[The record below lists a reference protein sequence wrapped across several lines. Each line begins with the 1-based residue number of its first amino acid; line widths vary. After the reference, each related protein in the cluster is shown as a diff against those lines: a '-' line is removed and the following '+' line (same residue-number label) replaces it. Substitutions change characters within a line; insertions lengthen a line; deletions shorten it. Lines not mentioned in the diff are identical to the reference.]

1 VLTYQ
6 TGQKCTNG
14 LTAYLSGLNAAQKAE
29 ILKAH
34 NTFRSTIALGK
45 APGQP
50 GATDMLE
57 MVWDDEVAA
66 KAQAWADHCAFEH
79 DSDAGMATSKFK
91 FVGQNLDIYV
101 SSKKLAKI
109 SLSDMVKD
117 LYDEVNLYN
126 GQSAPVSSYV
136 YDDGTGHYTQI
147 AWAKT
152 YALGCGFKVYMDGGM
167 YSYQLTCNYG
177 PGGNYDGD
185 KMYTKGTFDAAKCKN
200 GASATYPG
208 LCKA

>member
-1 VLTYQ
+1 M
-6 TGQKCTNG
+6 
-14 LTAYLSGLNAAQKAE
+14 
-29 ILKAH
+29 
-34 NTFRSTIALGK
+34 GK

-66 KAQAWADHCAFEH
+66 KAQAWADQCSFSH
-79 DSDAGMATSKFK
+79 DSDAGMKTSKFK
-91 FVGQNLDIYV
+91 FVGQNLDIYI
-101 SSKKLAKI
+101 SSKKLTKI
-109 SLSDMVKD
+109 SLTDMVKD

-126 GQSAPVSSYV
+126 GQSAPVSSYA

-147 AWAKT
+147 AWAKS

-177 PGGNYDGD
+177 PGGNYDGE
-185 KMYTKGTFDAAKCKN
+185 KMYTKGTFNAANCKN
-200 GASATYPG
+200 GASATYAG
-208 LCKA
+208 LCKV